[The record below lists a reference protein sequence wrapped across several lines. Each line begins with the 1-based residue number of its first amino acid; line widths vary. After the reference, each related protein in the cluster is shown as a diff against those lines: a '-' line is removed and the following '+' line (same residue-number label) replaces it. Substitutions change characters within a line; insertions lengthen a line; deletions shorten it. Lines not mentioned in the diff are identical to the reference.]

1 MGAGAPKGPL
11 ASGSLTRS
19 PSLGFFLGPG
29 LPLGLGSPSGV
40 RFDDALLEPG
50 LGPGIPFRFI
60 AVAGGASE
68 PVAVGVPFVAGVGL
82 ESEGISEGE
91 GSTT

>member
-1 MGAGAPKGPL
+1 MFFGI
-11 ASGSLTRS
+11 TY
-19 PSLGFFLGPG
+19 SLGFFLGPG

-68 PVAVGVPFVAGVGL
+68 PVAAGVPFVAGVGL
-82 ESEGISEGE
+82 ESEGISGGE

>member
-19 PSLGFFLGPG
+19 PSLGFFFGPG

-60 AVAGGASE
+60 VVAGGASE
-68 PVAVGVPFVAGVGL
+68 PVAVGVPFVASVGL